1 MIKAVSSFFISLL
14 LFSNCT
20 NNDSSPNSDYTRLV
34 NPFIGTTFGGN
45 TFPGATTPWGMVS
58 LSPHTNEPGPSGFLY
73 EKSLITGF
81 GHVHLSG
88 TGCADL
94 GSVIL
99 MPVKGKLSLDPQ
111 AYQSTYKDQ
120 QAFAGYYKTT
130 LDKYNLL
137 VETTAA
143 SRSGVLKITNLSA
156 KDTVRILLDAGR
168 SLSWMKG
175 GSVAKISPS
184 EIIGHNRAGGFCGF
198 KFTTD
203 VYFHTQAS
211 RTPINAY
218 LWMGDATQ
226 KNSDSLQ
233 SDSLSLGAVF
243 EYVLDQGESISF
255 HTGIS
260 YTGTAEAKRNLEND
274 QPELSFESVL
284 EKAKAS
290 WNKELAKIQIETD
303 NEQDK
308 INFYTAL
315 YHTLLQPA
323 LYSDADGSYKAF
335 QSDSILQSTLPRY
348 TIFSLWDTYRTVHPL
363 YTLVYPQRQKEMVET
378 LVGMY
383 RESGWLPKW
392 ELGGKETF
400 VMVGD
405 PAAIVIADSWM
416 KGIEPTNQQ
425 EAYAAIQKTSLT
437 LGVDGKPS
445 NPIRS
450 GWAAYNDYGFIP
462 NDEHRE
468 WIWGSVAS
476 SLEYAIADFGVSQVA
491 ARLGK
496 PADQQ
501 AFLKKAHVF
510 KEYFDSTTFFL
521 RPKNKSGQWHEPFH
535 PDTINTKG
543 SWPGSGGPGYVEGN
557 AWHYSWFV
565 PHAIP
570 ELIKLYP
577 STDAFVKHLDQ
588 CFESG
593 NFILWNEPDMNYP
606 YIYNYLQGEE
616 HKTSEIIFSNLR
628 KHFKNEPSGLPGN
641 DDCGT
646 ISGWYVFASLGF
658 YPFSPSIAEYS
669 LNIPSFKKA
678 TIYLDE
684 KDASKKWVIEN
695 LVTDFSNLKTVKLKV
710 NGVPHDK
717 MWIDHATIRN
727 SGTITYYQ

>member
-1 MIKAVSSFFISLL
+1 MNKAGSSFYIGLIILVSCSQKEPDQAD
-14 LFSNCT
+14 FSQF
-20 NNDSSPNSDYTRLV
+20 V

-58 LSPHTNEPGPSGFLY
+58 VSPHTDEPGPSGFLY
-73 EKSLITGF
+73 EKPHITGF

-94 GSVIL
+94 GSIVF
-99 MPVKGKLSLDPQ
+99 MPTKGKLSLDPKI
-111 AYQSTYKDQ
+111 YQSSYKDQ
-120 QAFAGYYKTT
+120 QARAGYYKTLLT
-130 LDKYNLL
+130 NYGLL

-143 SRSGVLKITNLSA
+143 PRSGVLKVTNTGI
-156 KDTVRILLDAGR
+156 KDTVRVILDAGR
-168 SLSWMKG
+168 SLSWVKA
-175 GSVAKISPS
+175 GSVGKVSSS
-184 EIIGHNRAGGFCGF
+184 EIKGSNRAGGFCGF

-203 VYFHTQAS
+203 VYFHTKAS
-211 RTPINAY
+211 RVPIHTY
-218 LWMGDATQ
+218 LWQGESIDKAITA
-226 KNSDSLQ
+226 LQ
-233 SDSLSLGAVF
+233 SDSLPLGAVF
-243 EYVLDQGESISF
+243 EYVLEQNEFVTF

-260 YTGTAEAKRNLEND
+260 YTGTEQAKRNLETD
-274 QPELSFESVL
+274 QPELSFEKVL
-284 EKAKAS
+284 KAATTS
-290 WNKELAKIQIETD
+290 WNKELGKIEIETD
-303 NEQDK
+303 REEYRT
-308 INFYTAL
+308 NFYTAL

-335 QSDSILQSTLPRY
+335 EADSILQSSSPRY
-348 TIFSLWDTYRTVHPL
+348 TVFSLWDTYRTVHPL
-363 YTLVYPQRQKEMVET
+363 YTVAYPQRQKEMVET

-405 PAAIVIADSWM
+405 PAAIVVADSWM
-416 KGIEPTNQQ
+416 KGIEPANQE
-425 EAYAAIQKTSLT
+425 EAYAAIQKTSLA
-437 LGVDGKPS
+437 LGVNGKPS

-450 GWAAYNDYGFIP
+450 GWAAYNEYGFIP
-462 NDEHRE
+462 NDEYSE

-476 SLEYAIADFGVSQVA
+476 SLEYAVADFGASQIA

-496 PADQQ
+496 DDEQKE
-501 AFLKKAHVF
+501 FLKKSYVF

-521 RPKNKSGQWHEPFH
+521 RPKNKSGQWYEPFH

-543 SWPGSGGPGYVEGN
+543 GWPGSGGPGYVEGN

-577 STDAFVKHLDQ
+577 STDAFVKHLDK
-588 CFESG
+588 CFETG

-606 YIYNYLQGEE
+606 YIYNYLEGHE
-616 HKTSEIIFSNLR
+616 HKTSEIVFSNLR

-658 YPFSPSIAEYS
+658 YPFCPGVPEYA
-669 LNIPSFKKA
+669 LNVPSFKKA
-678 TIYLDE
+678 VIYLDE
-684 KDASKKWVIEN
+684 KDPSKKWVIEN
-695 LVTDFSNLKTVKLKV
+695 LVKDFSNLKTVKVTV
-710 NGVPHDK
+710 NGTPLAK
-717 MWIDHATIRN
+717 MWIDHATVRN
-727 SGTITYYQ
+727 GGTITYYQ